1 MYVWYAFIYILLPL
15 LLLLLLLLK
24 LTSTFTT
31 ATLIERKLQLL
42 VLKNKLLTTA
52 TTIYTINYLVYLQ
65 KPQLNFFNYYLL

>member
-1 MYVWYAFIYILLPL
+1 MVCIYIY
-15 LLLLLLLLK
+15 
-24 LTSTFTT
+24 TTTTTTTTATTTTTTTTTFTT